1 MVASDELCGR
11 GKDRFT
17 ILTKEVNRKYKV
29 SGVYTQS
36 VRIFELEQAVF
47 RVGATQWSAWL
58 PGLSLIT

>member
-17 ILTKEVNRKYKV
+17 IRMKEVNRKYRV
-29 SGVYTQS
+29 AGVYTHS
-36 VRIFELEQAVF
+36 VRISELEQAVF